1 LIQLKVVV
9 VGAGEV
15 GYTVAKSLSQQGH
28 DVTLVEK
35 DEMRASKVENE
46 LDVMVVRGNG
56 SKR

>member
-1 LIQLKVVV
+1 MV

-56 SKR
+56 